1 MNFIFPELG
10 SLIPE
15 INSNKVLFPQPLC
28 PKIEIVLFL
37 EKEKDRLLI
46 IGLSGSKPK
55 LKFSRTILLIF
66 LPSARII

>member
-1 MNFIFPELG
+1 MKIFLFKNNDTG
-10 SLIPE
+10 IE
-15 INSNKVLFPQPLC
+15 IRTTIKVFCPKG